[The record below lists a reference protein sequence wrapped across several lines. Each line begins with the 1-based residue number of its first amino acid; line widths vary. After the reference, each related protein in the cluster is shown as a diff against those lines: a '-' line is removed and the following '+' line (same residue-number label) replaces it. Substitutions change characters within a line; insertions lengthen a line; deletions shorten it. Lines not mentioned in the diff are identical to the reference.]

1 MNPISATSFKTDLFD
16 ISLPKNKCLIFDVR
30 EQDPITNK
38 TFAELIQ
45 AQVEKNL
52 PYILAVTKHDD
63 NYPHFFDALNL
74 RKWCCEHSLNN
85 QDFKLNRIF
94 FFTIMLTDHQRDSFQ
109 YLGHSKETDDRNDF
123 IFTFFEAAENNIEA
137 MYKLGDYYDEGLLVD
152 YNRKEAKKWWKLALN
167 QSNFINKKALK
178 KVYKKH
184 QIDPQDLIQ
193 RLEIVQRQ
201 QFFEEAK
208 NNASK
213 YYDDDWSSEK
223 KNKVLKLLHE
233 ACNGNPEAQFA
244 IGKYHLKTINP
255 NGNLTVKWW
264 KLAALSHHIKAQ
276 FQLSICYEKGI
287 CVSKNPDKAFNYC
300 LDAAT
305 QGHIDALF
313 NLGNYYSEGIGVVQ
327 NMSTA
332 IKLWSLVLEIRENLE
347 LTSC

>member
-1 MNPISATSFKTDLFD
+1 MNPISATSLKNDLFD
-16 ISLPKNKCLIFDVR
+16 IYLPKNKCLIFDIK
-30 EQDPITNK
+30 EEDPITNK

-63 NYPHFFDALNL
+63 NCPHFFDALNL
-74 RKWCCEHSLNN
+74 REWCCEYSLNN
-85 QDFKLNRIF
+85 PDFKLYKIF
-94 FFTIMLTDHQRDSFQ
+94 FFTIILTDHQRDSFQ

-152 YNRKEAKKWWKLALN
+152 YNPKEAKKWWKLALD
-167 QSNFINKKALK
+167 QDFIYKKTLK
-178 KVYKKH
+178 KGNKKH
-184 QIDPQDLIQ
+184 QIDPQDLIK
-193 RLEIVQRQ
+193 RLEIVQKQ

-208 NNASK
+208 NNDSK
-213 YYDDDWSSEK
+213 YYDNEWSSEK
-223 KNKVLKLLHE
+223 KNEVLKLIIE

-244 IGKYHLKTINP
+244 IGKYHLKTANP
-255 NGNLTVKWW
+255 DGNLTVKWW
-264 KLAALSHHIKAQ
+264 KLAAAGHNIDAQ
-276 FQLSICYEKGI
+276 FQLSICYEKAI

-300 LDAAT
+300 LDAAI
-305 QGHIDALF
+305 QGDIDALY

-332 IKLWSLVLEIRENLE
+332 IKLWRLVLEIRENLE
-347 LTSC
+347 STSC